1 MSQKIYKNF
10 EYLLK
15 HAMCDKRTESD
26 FEDQFNLDVLK
37 SVLEEDE
44 IRIIN
49 KMIQKFLRIY
59 QEMFT
64 FTAIDFNKVLTY
76 NKYLKEIF
84 MYHLEQQNPIHAIF
98 ALMLKYPE
106 TSNFNNESYSYLFEI
121 NSKKISKTK
130 IFTLIKRDIEESEIN
145 QIILDE
151 ESKKKLTEYLVKEI
165 TERIDENMQIFKIGR
180 LNNKTIEG
188 LKNISL
194 TDFEFK
200 LEELKKTLKR
210 RNSVEEFW
218 KKN

>member
-1 MSQKIYKNF
+1 
-10 EYLLK
+10 
-15 HAMCDKRTESD
+15 MCDKRTESD
-26 FEDQFNLDVLK
+26 FEDQFNLDVFE
-37 SVLEEDE
+37 SVLEEEE

-49 KMIQKFLRIY
+49 KMIQKLLRIY
-59 QEMFT
+59 QEMLT
-64 FTAIDFNKVLTY
+64 FTTIDFSKVLVY

-121 NSKKISKTK
+121 NQKKVSKTK
-130 IFTLIKRDIEESEIN
+130 IFELIKRDIEESEIN
-145 QIILDE
+145 QIICDK
-151 ESKKKLTEYLVKEI
+151 ESRNKLTEYLVKEI

-180 LNNKTIEG
+180 LNNKKIEG

-194 TDFEFK
+194 TDFELK
-200 LEELKKTLKR
+200 LKELKKTLTTR
-210 RNSVEEFW
+210 SSAEEFW